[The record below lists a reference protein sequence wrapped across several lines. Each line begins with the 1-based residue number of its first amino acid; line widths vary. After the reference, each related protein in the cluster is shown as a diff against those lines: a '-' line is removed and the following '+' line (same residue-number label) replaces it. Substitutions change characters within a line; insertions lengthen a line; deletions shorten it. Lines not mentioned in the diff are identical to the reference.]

1 MTARVRPASP
11 ADGPAL
17 YRHWMALRE
26 YNAAVD
32 RRVILA
38 PVSENEFLA
47 GFAETL
53 QRDGSVAFVAEVDGE
68 LAGFISGGLGLN
80 QPDRLPE
87 RHATVGYLWVA
98 DSFRRRGL
106 GRELFDAVAG
116 WAGSQ
121 DGVSHFEMPVLAAD
135 TEAERFW
142 QAIGFTPFIQRL
154 WAPLDGA
161 ERRP

>member
-1 MTARVRPASP
+1 
-11 ADGPAL
+11 
-17 YRHWMALRE
+17 MALRE

-38 PVSENEFLA
+38 PVSEHEFLS

-53 QRDGSVAFVAEVDGE
+53 QRDASVAFVAEVDGE

-98 DSFRRRGL
+98 EPFRRRGL
-106 GRELFDAVAG
+106 GRELFAAVAT
-116 WAGSQ
+116 WAGTQ
-121 DGVSHFEMPVLAAD
+121 DGISHFEMPVLAAD
-135 TEAERFW
+135 SEAARFW

-161 ERRP
+161 ERRA